1 MMLKA
6 LCFLTATASADFFQV
21 PLQPGNLA
29 YTQPGAYVSGL
40 PSAAAAPVVVAPY
53 AEVTP
58 PASSSGSSDM
68 LAAGAVVGMFAVMGY
83 SVGRSTTGA
92 TPARARGESLGA
104 LAKRAP
110 EDAALR
116 ALARRA
122 PEVMMTSIRPG
133 DIGTTRPLGVYDP
146 LGLMTKNPEKYRR
159 FQELEIKHGRI
170 AMLAVL
176 HVIVTGAG
184 YKWAGYCSYLSFPP
198 LKFED
203 IPGGTLA
210 SWEALPQAGW
220 AQIVALIAILDN
232 SLFAQLPENEP
243 GNVVAG
249 KFGDRIPWV
258 RYQNPQIREYKLNAE
273 RNNGRAAMM
282 GIIGMM
288 IHEGLTG
295 NPIFPIE
302 YVPGKFPLIP
312 DVPPLS
318 FLFAG

>member
-1 MMLKA
+1 MA
-6 LCFLTATASADFFQV
+6 LALTLGATSAFQAA
-21 PLQPGNLA
+21 PALA
-29 YTQPGAYVSGL
+29 TR
-40 PSAAAAPVVVAPY
+40 AAAN
-53 AEVTP
+53 
-58 PASSSGSSDM
+58 
-68 LAAGAVVGMFAVMGY
+68 AV
-83 SVGRSTTGA
+83 S
-92 TPARARGESLGA
+92 
-104 LAKRAP
+104 
-110 EDAALR
+110 
-116 ALARRA
+116 
-122 PEVMMTSIRPG
+122 MTSIRPG
-133 DIGTTRPLGVYDP
+133 DVGTTRPLGVYDP
-146 LGLMTKNPEKYRR
+146 LGLMTRNPEKYRR